1 MERVRGQG
9 GADDR
14 SLVRLADP
22 SLQRGARRLQQQ
34 PLRHSH
40 HDADGGEED
49 AYELNTPTSGRED
62 DIVLGI
68 QRAPRD

>member
-1 MERVRGQG
+1 MERVRGQS

-22 SLQRGARRLQQQ
+22 PLQRGARRPQQQ

-49 AYELNTPTSGRED
+49 ACVLNPPTSGRED
-62 DIVLGI
+62 GVV
-68 QRAPRD
+68 AAYSESTA